1 MSNQALT
8 WVFGLSLGSAAQ
20 KSVLLY
26 LADRA
31 QEDGS
36 CEWPDVVKVR
46 VATELSERTVRA
58 ALKALQERGLI
69 VPRETGLRL
78 NMRNETGDRR

>member
-1 MSNQALT
+1 MSNIALS
-8 WVFGLSLGSAAQ
+8 WAFKCHVGNASAKA
-20 KSVLLY
+20 VLLD

-36 CEWPDVVKVR
+36 CAWPDVVKVR
-46 VATELSERTVRA
+46 VATDLSERTVRA

>member
-1 MSNQALT
+1 MSNIALS
-8 WVFGLSLGSAAQ
+8 WAFKCHVGNASAKA
-20 KSVLLY
+20 VLLY

-36 CEWPDVVKVR
+36 CAWPDVVKVR
-46 VATELSERTVRA
+46 VATDLSERTV
-58 ALKALQERGLI
+58 KALQERGLI